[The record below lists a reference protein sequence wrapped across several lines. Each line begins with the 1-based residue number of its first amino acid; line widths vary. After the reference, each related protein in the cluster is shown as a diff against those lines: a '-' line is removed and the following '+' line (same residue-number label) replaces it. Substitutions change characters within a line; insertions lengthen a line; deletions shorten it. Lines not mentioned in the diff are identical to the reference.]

1 MAEVT
6 SCVLMY
12 PVASMDK
19 PFSAPQGR
27 AMAQRLLPVRLR
39 AWQPAADAAHWH
51 RGAGHAADGAEG
63 GMWLAIIPVAL
74 ANGIGILALGTW
86 LGGKL
91 MDARMLSIVA
101 ALDSFASLQKMI
113 ALA

>member
-1 MAEVT
+1 
-6 SCVLMY
+6 MY

-27 AMAQRLLPVRLR
+27 AMAQGFFPFVYVLGSLLLMLPTGIVALVMLLT
-39 AWQPAADAAHWH
+39 
-51 RGAGHAADGAEG
+51 GAEG
-63 GMWLAIIPVAL
+63 GIWLAIIPVAL

-101 ALDSFASLQKMI
+101 TLDSFASLQK
-113 ALA
+113 